1 MHQLGAESSCMGCHT
16 EAQADTRCAGCHAT
30 IPKTRKQ
37 DSDACLTCHTTPPSG
52 SVVLSNVLNDS
63 TIATALLSSRT
74 SVTATYSQADIPEKV
89 VIKALSKEYES
100 VELPHRK
107 IINTL
112 LNNIKGNK
120 LAGYFHRENGT
131 ICQGCHHNSPTSQ
144 KPPGC
149 SSCHGLPFDE
159 NNMLRPGLKA
169 AYHRQCME
177 CHEVMGIEKPVA
189 TDCTGCHRKK
199 A

>member
-1 MHQLGAESSCMGCHT
+1 MQNLNDCG
-16 EAQADTRCAGCHAT
+16 
-30 IPKTRKQ
+30 
-37 DSDACLTCHTTPPSG
+37 TCHTTPPTG
-52 SVVLSNVLNDS
+52 SAVLSKVLKDS

-74 SVTATYSQADIPEKV
+74 PVTATYSQEDIPEKV
-89 VIKALSKEYES
+89 VIKALAKEYES

-112 LNNIKGNK
+112 LNNIKDNK

-131 ICQGCHHNSPTSQ
+131 ICQGCHHNSPTPK

-159 NNMLRPGLKA
+159 NNILRPGLKA

>member
-1 MHQLGAESSCMGCHT
+1 MQNLNDCGTCHMT
-16 EAQADTRCAGCHAT
+16 GPVDSTAGSEKSDDTVIAAALLQSRTPVADTYAE
-30 IPKTRKQ
+30 
-37 DSDACLTCHTTPPSG
+37 
-52 SVVLSNVLNDS
+52 
-63 TIATALLSSRT
+63 
-74 SVTATYSQADIPEKV
+74 ADIPEKV
-89 VIKALSKEYES
+89 VIKSLADEYEP

-107 IINTL
+107 IIHTL
-112 LNNIKGNK
+112 LNNIKDNK
-120 LAGYFHRENGT
+120 LASYFHSKNGT
-131 ICQGCHHNSPTSQ
+131 ICQGCHHNSPTAK

-177 CHEVMGIEKPVA
+177 CHDAMGIEKPVA